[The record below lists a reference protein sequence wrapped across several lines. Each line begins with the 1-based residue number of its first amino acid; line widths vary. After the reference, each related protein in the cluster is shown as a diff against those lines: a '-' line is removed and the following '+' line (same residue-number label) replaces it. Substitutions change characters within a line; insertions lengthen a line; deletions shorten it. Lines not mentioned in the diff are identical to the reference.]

1 MESVIGG
8 IANFV
13 VVLPPVFALD
23 LLEDRDVA
31 NGGEEQYA
39 GAELDDV
46 AAKDVVGGVVA
57 VEHRFGDFYQ
67 SVSQYWMGDVC
78 ICLFTAVD
86 AVEVGNFAM
95 AQAFHLREYIPHTVS
110 TLMSGLHF
118 L

>member
-8 IANFV
+8 NVIYMM
-13 VVLPPVFALD
+13 VLPPVFALD

-39 GAELDDV
+39 GTELDDV

-67 SVSQYWMGDVC
+67 SVSQYRMGDVC
-78 ICLFTAVD
+78 ICLFTTVD
-86 AVEVGNFAM
+86 TIEFSNFAM
-95 AQAFHLREYIPHTVS
+95 AQAFHLRKHIPHPVPTF
-110 TLMSGLHF
+110 MSGLHF